1 MLAKLGHLL
10 YWVGSGLAV
19 VALVSGVFILQH
31 GLDQDYRW
39 IVYVAF
45 HRECRRLL
53 AGRMDVQIL
62 SGWRM
67 NLWRQRR

>member
-39 IVYVAF
+39 IVYVASIGSAVVCWLVGWACKYF
-45 HRECRRLL
+45 L
-53 AGRMDVQIL
+53 AGE
-62 SGWRM
+62 
-67 NLWRQRR
+67 